1 MLEKAWNKQ
10 PLFDRVNTITCY
22 LEAERRPVMT
32 DDQPPIDP
40 RPKSW
45 IDKIAQVFSDEPTDT
60 QSLLELLRN
69 AEQDQVLDAD
79 ALGIIEG
86 ALQVSSM
93 QVRDIMIP
101 RSQVVTVPAD
111 LSLCEIVER
120 VTKASHS
127 RFPVVGEN
135 VDNVMGIL
143 LAKDLLPLL
152 LAENQDKF
160 DIKDIVRAATFV
172 PESKRLNVLL
182 REFRETRQHMA
193 IVIDEYGSVCGAVTI
208 EDVLEQIVGEIEDE
222 FDVDDDSY
230 IKKFDDQ
237 NFIVKAFTP
246 IDEFNQYFATD
257 FNDQEFTTIGGL
269 VLQQFGH
276 IPERSESLTI
286 GSFQITVLN
295 ADSRQIKLLKVNTNV
310 LSSSDTAA

>member
-1 MLEKAWNKQ
+1 
-10 PLFDRVNTITCY
+10 
-22 LEAERRPVMT
+22 MT
-32 DDQPPIDP
+32 DDEPSIDP

-60 QSLLELLRN
+60 KSLLELVRN

-79 ALGIIEG
+79 ALSIIEG

-101 RSQVVTVPAD
+101 RSQVITVPAD
-111 LSLCEIVER
+111 LAAVEIIELI
-120 VTKASHS
+120 TKASHS
-127 RFPVVGEN
+127 RFPVIGDN
-135 VDNVMGIL
+135 VDSVLGIL
-143 LAKDLLPLL
+143 LAKDLLPLAL
-152 LAENQDKF
+152 NNAAEKF
-160 DIKDIVRAATFV
+160 QIKDVIRPATFV

-222 FDVDDDSY
+222 YDVDDDSY
-230 IKKFDDQ
+230 IKKFDEE
-237 NFIVKAFTP
+237 NYIVKALTP
-246 IDEFNQYFATD
+246 VDEFNGYFATA
-257 FNDQEFTTIGGL
+257 FSDQEFITVGGL

-276 IPERSESLTI
+276 IPERGETITI
-286 GSFQITVLN
+286 GKFLITVLN
-295 ADSRQIKLLKVNTNV
+295 ADSRQIKLIKVKSTKTP
-310 LSSSDTAA
+310 DQE

>member
-1 MLEKAWNKQ
+1 
-10 PLFDRVNTITCY
+10 
-22 LEAERRPVMT
+22 MT
-32 DDQPPIDP
+32 DDQSSIDP

-45 IDKIAQVFSDEPTDT
+45 IDKITQVFSDEPTDT
-60 QSLLELLRN
+60 ESLLELLRN
-69 AEQDQVLDAD
+69 AEQSQVLDSD
-79 ALGIIEG
+79 ALSIIEG

-101 RSQVVTVPAD
+101 RSQVVTVPAR
-111 LSLCEIVER
+111 LPLNEIIEL
-120 VTKASHS
+120 VTRASHS
-127 RFPVVGEN
+127 RFPVIGEN

-152 LAENQDKF
+152 LNSGGDKF
-160 DIKDIVRAATFV
+160 DIKDIVRPATFV

-182 REFRETRQHMA
+182 KEFRETRQHMA

-230 IKKFDDQ
+230 IKKFDDD
-237 NFIVKAFTP
+237 NHIVKALTP
-246 IDEFNQYFATD
+246 VDEFNDYFETD
-257 FNDQEFTTIGGL
+257 FSDEDSTTLGGL

-276 IPERSESLTI
+276 IPERGETITI
-286 GSFQITVLN
+286 GPFLITVLN
-295 ADSRQIKLLKVNTNV
+295 ADSRQIKLLKVTSTLADARKV
-310 LSSSDTAA
+310 KL

>member
-1 MLEKAWNKQ
+1 VNLS
-10 PLFDRVNTITCY
+10 PL
-22 LEAERRPVMT
+22 LEAERSQVMT
-32 DDQPPIDP
+32 DDQSTIDP

-60 QSLLELLRN
+60 KSLLELLRN
-69 AEQDQVLDAD
+69 AAQDQVLDAD

-111 LSLCEIVER
+111 LSLNEILQLVS
-120 VTKASHS
+120 KASHS

-152 LAENQDKF
+152 LNNGQEKF
-160 DIKDIVRAATFV
+160 EIKDLVRPATFV
-172 PESKRLNVLL
+172 PESKPLNVLL
-182 REFRETRQHMA
+182 KEFRETRQHMA
-193 IVIDEYGSVCGAVTI
+193 VVIDEYGSVCGVVTI

-222 FDVDDDSY
+222 YDVDDESH
-230 IKKFDDQ
+230 IKKFDEG
-237 NFIVKAFTP
+237 NFIVKALTP
-246 IDEFNQYFATD
+246 VDEFNEYFETE
-257 FNDQEFTTIGGL
+257 FSDQEFTTIGGL

-276 IPERSESLTI
+276 IPERGESVSI
-286 GSFQITVLN
+286 GPFLITVLN
-295 ADSRQIKLLKVNTNV
+295 ADSRQIKLLKVTLNNDDTNEE
-310 LSSSDTAA
+310 TTP